1 MMEKYYY
8 NGKNVAIINVLQ
20 VGNDFDV
27 RKLKLFNT
35 RREAEEYAV
44 GCILEDC
51 EIIFDCYWQ
60 PNGLLVVRVCVI
72 DKRGEVYD
80 IDKNIKA
87 REIWYEYFNQIL
99 FEKGIITEEER
110 NNMIFIIRKNC
121 RTPDDNLTE

>member
-60 PNGLLVVRVCVI
+60 PNGLLVVRVCVL
-72 DKRGEVYD
+72 DERGEVYD
-80 IDKNIKA
+80 IDKNIKV
-87 REIWYEYFNQIL
+87 REIWYVMEG
-99 FEKGIITEEER
+99 KGYDKSTDFKKR
-110 NNMIFIIRKNC
+110 NPGSVQKCKAVCN
-121 RTPDDNLTE
+121 